1 MKILEISDRGIKLL
15 EDGDIINQIIFY
27 KNEDIPS
34 EVKELLSIYE
44 TKDVVNLKILIDLDQ
59 HLVNEIKDVI
69 KYTGWKLKA
78 SKEITKLS
86 KYILTLIVLIQL
98 FVGAFIFFK
107 ISELEKQL
115 LNLSKEN
122 IQKKNILKKSNKNLV
137 KSTEEIIEIIN
148 FKKSKINNIL
158 IFFSEVSKQ
167 SEVKFQKI
175 EFLENKIKIN
185 GSGKEL
191 KNISE
196 FRKYILSNPKIKK
209 SIFDFIK
216 KEGDRLYFLIELEM

>member
-1 MKILEISDRGIKLL
+1 
-15 EDGDIINQIIFY
+15 
-27 KNEDIPS
+27 
-34 EVKELLSIYE
+34 
-44 TKDVVNLKILIDLDQ
+44 DLDQ
-59 HLVNEIKDVI
+59 HLVSEIKDII
-69 KYTGWKLKA
+69 KYVGWKIKD

-86 KYILTLIVLIQL
+86 KHIFMFIILIQL
-98 FVGAFIFFK
+98 FVGGFIFFK
-107 ISELEKQL
+107 VLKLEKQI
-115 LNLSKEN
+115 LNLNKEN
-122 IQKKNILKKSNKNLV
+122 IRKRNTLKELNQNLV
-137 KSTEEIIEIIN
+137 KSGEEIQEIKI
-148 FKKSKINNIL
+148 FKKSEINDLL

-185 GSGKEL
+185 GSGEEL

-216 KEGDRLYFLIELEM
+216 KEGERLYFLIELEI

>member
-1 MKILEISDRGIKLL
+1 MKILEISDRGIKLI

-44 TKDVVNLKILIDLDQ
+44 TKDVVILKILIDLDQ
-59 HLVNEIKDVI
+59 HLVSEIKDII
-69 KYTGWKLKA
+69 KYVGWKIKD

-86 KYILTLIVLIQL
+86 KHIFIFIILIQL

-107 ISELEKQL
+107 VFELEKQV

-122 IQKKNILKKSNKNLV
+122 IQKRDILKELNKNTV
-137 KSTEEIIEIIN
+137 KSTEEILEIIN
-148 FKKSKINNIL
+148 FKKSEINNFL
-158 IFFSEVSKQ
+158 IFFSEISKH
-167 SEVKFQKI
+167 SEVKFQRI

-185 GSGKEL
+185 GSGEEF

-216 KEGDRLYFLIELEM
+216 KEGERLYFLIELEI

>member
-1 MKILEISDRGIKLL
+1 
-15 EDGDIINQIIFY
+15 
-27 KNEDIPS
+27 
-34 EVKELLSIYE
+34 LLSIYE
-44 TKDVVNLKILIDLDQ
+44 TKDVVILKILIDLDQ
-59 HLVNEIKDVI
+59 HLVSEIKDII
-69 KYTGWKLKA
+69 KYVGWKIKD

-86 KYILTLIVLIQL
+86 KHIFMFIILIQL
-98 FVGAFIFFK
+98 FVGGFIFFK
-107 ISELEKQL
+107 VLKLEKQI
-115 LNLSKEN
+115 LNLNKEN
-122 IQKKNILKKSNKNLV
+122 IRKRNTLKELNQNLV
-137 KSTEEIIEIIN
+137 KSGEEIQEIKI
-148 FKKSKINNIL
+148 FKKSEINDLL

-185 GSGKEL
+185 GSGEEL

-216 KEGDRLYFLIELEM
+216 KEGERLYFLIELEI